1 MSTNIIEGGVIPFFK
16 SLLPNFEKNRMISD
30 LESAF
35 KEMKTTQE
43 MYNVPSRDYMG
54 VMNNQLSS
62 VERAFRKGVHGYKG
76 DVMQYIA
83 MTISARLGDKDDLI
97 AYVDS
102 TYGPDV
108 MKDVFD
114 YQKVNLLRYV
124 EGLSFFNTYARKLIL
139 VATNYRINDTTVL
152 SAVDKMDIA
161 YVLDV
166 NNIKAFTVLI
176 SAMSRSVSK
185 LKADLSKMAT
195 VGFKPEMHDLVVRQH
210 GQDTDPLTLGFIP
223 LIGSISY
230 RVGLAINL
238 YLARRQELARE
249 EAEKLKLTVLLTRR
263 KMESINDP
271 AEEAK
276 LQKQIDYY
284 NNRISKLSG
293 KLEDM
298 AAGA

>member
-1 MSTNIIEGGVIPFFK
+1 
-16 SLLPNFEKNRMISD
+16 
-30 LESAF
+30 
-35 KEMKTTQE
+35 
-43 MYNVPSRDYMG
+43 
-54 VMNNQLSS
+54 
-62 VERAFRKGVHGYKG
+62 
-76 DVMQYIA
+76 
-83 MTISARLGDKDDLI
+83 
-97 AYVDS
+97 
-102 TYGPDV
+102 
-108 MKDVFD
+108 
-114 YQKVNLLRYV
+114 
-124 EGLSFFNTYARKLIL
+124 
-139 VATNYRINDTTVL
+139 
-152 SAVDKMDIA
+152 
-161 YVLDV
+161 
-166 NNIKAFTVLI
+166 
-176 SAMSRSVSK
+176 
-185 LKADLSKMAT
+185 
-195 VGFKPEMHDLVVRQH
+195 VVRQH